1 VKDEN
6 AVQRV
11 ARLEKAV
18 SRCLELLESGA
29 IDEVRLEL
37 MALVSRS
44 APAVEALPVGTEF
57 SDPMSDNELDRAF
70 ADAES
75 QTDDMVSAD
84 TVAKIAMDQA
94 DRSLAGQLGPDEL
107 GSSFATESMAELLE
121 QQGNLEAARRIR
133 VGLAQAAAANDAAS
147 TPAEAPSFDEKIP
160 SRQRTLVTLE
170 RWLGNLRGSR
180 A

>member
-1 VKDEN
+1 MDEN
-6 AVQRV
+6 AEQRL

-29 IDEVRLEL
+29 VDAVRLEL

-44 APAVEALPVGTEF
+44 PAGVDALPTGTEF
-57 SDPMSDNELDRAF
+57 SDPMSDDELDQAF
-70 ADAES
+70 AEAES
-75 QTDDMVSAD
+75 QTDDMVSAN

-94 DRSLAGQLGPDEL
+94 DRSLAGQLGPEEL

-121 QQGNLEAARRIR
+121 QQGNVESARRIR
-133 VGLAQAAAANDAAS
+133 ASLAQAAAANDDVLA
-147 TPAEAPSFDEKIP
+147 PAEALCFDEATP
-160 SRQRTLVTLE
+160 SRQRPLATLE
-170 RWLGNLRGSR
+170 RWLGNLRGPR